1 MMAGSQSVL
10 SSPEDS
16 DCTDAGGGG
25 SDGGGGLGGSGERDG
40 GGGDGRGGGG
50 AAPEIDWRG
59 GTLSFLPNFHVMGF
73 TNNWLF
79 NALCRC
85 PAHVHA
91 DCAAAPLTV
100 ERAPVSGPCR
110 G

>member
-1 MMAGSQSVL
+1 
-10 SSPEDS
+10 
-16 DCTDAGGGG
+16 
-25 SDGGGGLGGSGERDG
+25 
-40 GGGDGRGGGG
+40 
-50 AAPEIDWRG
+50 
-59 GTLSFLPNFHVMGF
+59 MGF

-100 ERAPVSGPCR
+100 ERAAVSGPCR